1 MAFGNNLQYL
11 RKMHRGMTQEELA
24 KKMDVSRQT
33 ISKWEM
39 GSAYPE
45 MEKALLLCKLFA
57 CSLDELMRKDMQ
69 QEDAAYQ
76 NMHIE
81 EIPAFH
87 YIRYVVISCDPEG
100 DALHHIQEW
109 AALNGIVEPSFIG
122 WDFPI
127 LSQEQINVYHMH
139 GYSAACI
146 LPEGYDFTCTE
157 IQQQN
162 AQKYAVLTIAD
173 PFNQPFVS
181 IPNAFKTLLR
191 YMEANDLTHKMT
203 KDIID
208 NFERVYEKDGM
219 TFMDIHIAIEPYF
232 PSALQNKRPV

>member
-24 KKMDVSRQT
+24 EKMDVSRQT
-33 ISKWEM
+33 ISKCTKGAQSGKW
-39 GSAYPE
+39 G
-45 MEKALLLCKLFA
+45 ALI
-57 CSLDELMRKDMQ
+57 RKWKKHSYCVSFLPVLWMKQ

-100 DALHHIQEW
+100 DALHHIREW
-109 AALNGIVEPSFIG
+109 ATMNGIVEPNIIG

-157 IQQQN
+157 IQQQK
-162 AQKYAVLTIAD
+162 AQKYAVLTITD

-191 YMEANDLTHKMT
+191 YMEVNNLTHNMT

-219 TFMDIHIAIEPYF
+219 TFMDIHIAIE
-232 PSALQNKRPV
+232 

>member
-1 MAFGNNLQYL
+1 
-11 RKMHRGMTQEELA
+11 
-24 KKMDVSRQT
+24 
-33 ISKWEM
+33 
-39 GSAYPE
+39 

-57 CSLDELMRKDMQ
+57 CSLDELMRKNMQ

-100 DALHHIQEW
+100 DALHHIREW
-109 AALNGIVEPSFIG
+109 AAMNGIVEPNIIG

-157 IQQQN
+157 IQQQK
-162 AQKYAVLTIAD
+162 AQKYAVLTITD

-191 YMEANDLTHKMT
+191 YMEVNNLTHNMT

-219 TFMDIHIAIEPYF
+219 TFMDIHIAIE
-232 PSALQNKRPV
+232 